1 MRPTLLFICLLS
13 VLGGCA
19 ASSSHG
25 VVVPKLIRYSE
36 KQISSSQSIAASDY
50 RSVSVCTDEAA
61 AFVVDDMEEDDDKG
75 YLSFKKYRAQVN
87 AVFAFAQLATL
98 SRIHHYSV
106 PAVLGYGN
114 ASPKYIT
121 YRSFRV

>member
-1 MRPTLLFICLLS
+1 MRLTLLFICLLS
-13 VLGGCA
+13 VFGGCA

-25 VVVPKLIRYSE
+25 VVVPKLICYSE
-36 KQISSSQSIAASDY
+36 KQTSSSQGIAG
-50 RSVSVCTDEAA
+50 SVRQSVAVCTDETSS
-61 AFVVDDMEEDDDKG
+61 FVVDDMEDDDDKD
-75 YLSFKKYRAQVN
+75 YLSFKKYKTQVN